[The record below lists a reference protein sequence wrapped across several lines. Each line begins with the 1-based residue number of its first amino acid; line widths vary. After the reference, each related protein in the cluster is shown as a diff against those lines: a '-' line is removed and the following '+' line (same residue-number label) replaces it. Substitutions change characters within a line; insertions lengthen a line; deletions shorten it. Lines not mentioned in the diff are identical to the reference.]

1 MPKTNRP
8 ASPLRKV
15 FGENLRATRKAK
27 DLSLFD
33 IAHTIKMDWSYIS
46 QLERGERNVGLDVMD
61 ALAGAVNVPLI
72 ELLRADY
79 QPQPSKDDIA

>member
-27 DLSLFD
+27 ALSIFD
-33 IAHTIKMDWSYIS
+33 IAYAIKMDWSYIS
-46 QLERGERNVGLDVMD
+46 QIERGGRNVGLDVMD
-61 ALAGAVNVPLI
+61 ALAGAVDVPLV
-72 ELLRADY
+72 ELLRSDY
-79 QPQPSKDDIA
+79 QPEPSGANIA